1 MIGSGQRWAISLADL
16 LMLLLGFFVL
26 LDASKTARAT
36 QVASV
41 SAAVTG
47 VPSRSLRTDAATLFA
62 DGEAMLTPTG
72 LARIRAI
79 KGDALVRV
87 AVNQQAQGRYDRW
100 DLAAAR
106 AAAIARALPGKAEVE
121 LSPSAPAN
129 EILIAPPPLNSG

>member
-1 MIGSGQRWAISLADL
+1 MIGAGQRWAISLADL

-26 LDASKTARAT
+26 LDASKTARGA
-36 QVASV
+36 QMASV

-47 VPSRSLRTDAATLFA
+47 VPVKALRTDAATLFA
-62 DGEAMLTPTG
+62 DGEAMLTSTG

-87 AVNQQAQGRYDRW
+87 AVNQQTQGRYDRW

-121 LSPSAPAN
+121 LSSSAPAN
-129 EILIAPPPLNSG
+129 EVLIVRPPLNSG